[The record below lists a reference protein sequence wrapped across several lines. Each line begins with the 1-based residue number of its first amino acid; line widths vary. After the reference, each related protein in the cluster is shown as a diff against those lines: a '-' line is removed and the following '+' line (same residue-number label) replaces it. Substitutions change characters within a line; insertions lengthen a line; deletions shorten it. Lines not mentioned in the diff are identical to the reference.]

1 MRLEAGSWN
10 STHPIRQRH
19 GQRCHSLH
27 LYNKWDH
34 PMYASMCADVS
45 AAARTVRH
53 QEAVFG
59 LLQPWIKNIMKV
71 LYKLCSTRVIF
82 I

>member
-1 MRLEAGSWN
+1 
-10 STHPIRQRH
+10 
-19 GQRCHSLH
+19 
-27 LYNKWDH
+27 
-34 PMYASMCADVS
+34 MYASMCADVS